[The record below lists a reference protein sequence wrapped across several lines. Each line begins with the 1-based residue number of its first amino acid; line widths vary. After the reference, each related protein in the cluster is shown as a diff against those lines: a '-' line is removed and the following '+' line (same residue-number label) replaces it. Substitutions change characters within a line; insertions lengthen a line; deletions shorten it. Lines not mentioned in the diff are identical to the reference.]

1 MVESEFSEA
10 YDEDSTSLRG
20 AIMNEP
26 ISVLDPRKPVQ
37 VSGEL
42 SVREAISLMNEHHT
56 GCVLVVEDGKLAGI
70 FTERDLLRIVQ
81 EEIDTSAMSV
91 SEVMTPNP
99 DSLRPEHRLALAL
112 NEMSEGGF
120 RHIPLVDGQHR
131 PVGIVAMRDIVQF
144 IVSMFPDAVLNVPPD
159 PAKIPKKYGG

>member
-1 MVESEFSEA
+1 MAESEFSEA

-26 ISVLDPRKPVQ
+26 ISVLDRRKHVQ
-37 VSGEL
+37 VSGQI
-42 SVREAISLMNEHHT
+42 SVREAIALMNEHHT

-81 EEIDTSAMSV
+81 EEIDTSAVTV
-91 SEVMTPNP
+91 SEVMTPDP
-99 DSLRPEHRLALAL
+99 DVLRPEHRLALAL

-120 RHIPLVDGQHR
+120 RHIPLVDGQNR

-159 PAKIPKKYGG
+159 PGKIPKKYGG